1 MTFCL
6 SKAENQIRL
15 WSGKA
20 SSYFVLDII
29 LLYLFVFDCICL
41 YLSVFVIAYLYFCIC
56 ISCICRLCCTR
67 QGKRER
73 VWAGQARSYLASP
86 HLPWWGAATSPLTQA
101 QAHPLPPLPL
111 LLLPPDPFGI
121 LDTCD
126 SFPLRSDLRPQSTNP
141 GSRSHAAVASL
152 SNLQNLRKSEVAKK
166 KLHPRSR
173 MPRMTLLVVVQQWR
187 KQQNSPCR
195 FLTIRPL
202 FAESIHTKG
211 AEGRPA
217 ARCGTK

>member
-1 MTFCL
+1 MYL
-6 SKAENQIRL
+6 SSLLHQT
-15 WSGKA
+15 GKA
-20 SSYFVLDII
+20 GE
-29 LLYLFVFDCICL
+29 
-41 YLSVFVIAYLYFCIC
+41 SVG
-56 ISCICRLCCTR
+56 R
-67 QGKRER
+67 
-73 VWAGQARSYLASP
+73 AGEE
-86 HLPWWGAATSPLTQA
+86 LPGFPPPPLVGRAATSPLTQA

-111 LLLPPDPFGI
+111 LLHPDPFRI

-141 GSRSHAAVASL
+141 GSGSHAAVASL

-166 KLHPRSR
+166 KLQPRSR